1 LTNLQE
7 ESESNSSS
15 WTGSDTDYQPSH
27 NGSSSST
34 EEGDKGSSC
43 AKSSADGESTEISND
58 KDQQLGT
65 STVKKHKNPKTY
77 AKTKG

>member
-1 LTNLQE
+1 DGACWSPMAETRSE
-7 ESESNSSS
+7 EV
-15 WTGSDTDYQPSH
+15 WTGADTDYQPSH

-58 KDQQLGT
+58 KDQQL
-65 STVKKHKNPKTY
+65 
-77 AKTKG
+77 